1 MSATRCAIGLAAIGL
16 VWAVPKTEG
25 QGSLTPG
32 AAPAPMMKTLGQI
45 EPRTP
50 ITNIP
55 YTITQPG
62 TYYLVS
68 NLTSTTD
75 GVIIRTNDV
84 VLDLMGFALSGDRSS
99 SGDIGVYVEG
109 TNAAPIQDVV
119 VRNGSIHDFGYG
131 VRMDHSR
138 AGRLEGLN
146 VASNANGGIW
156 LYGRYGKC
164 SGNTITDCAVHD
176 NNEEGII
183 FYGYGGQC
191 DGNTID
197 GCTIVRN
204 RKDGVTFSGTGGQ
217 SDGNALLRSTVVGC
231 SSNGVYLDG
240 SSSGRCTGNRVVECA
255 IVGNGQVGI
264 YLNGTSSGTCH
275 GNTLSGCTVAGNG
288 SMGVLLTTSG
298 SGACNDNTVADCV
311 VDGNVDSG
319 IHLVYARGTRVEGNH
334 VHGQTGLSYGI
345 STITTSSNLI
355 VRNTCVGQGNNF
367 VMDPDDTYGPVVT
380 NKGALPNTG
389 TPAHPWA
396 NFSR

>member
-1 MSATRCAIGLAAIGL
+1 MKAIGCVALAAAMLGTIPRAG
-16 VWAVPKTEG
+16 A
-25 QGSLTPG
+25 QGPLAPPG
-32 AAPAPMMKTLGQI
+32 APAPMMKTLGEI

-50 ITNIP
+50 ITNAP
-55 YTITQPG
+55 YTIAQPG

-68 NLTSTTD
+68 NLTSATD
-75 GVIIRTNDV
+75 GVIIRTNGV

-99 SGDIGVYVEG
+99 SGDVGVYVEG
-109 TNAAPIQDVV
+109 TNAAPILDVV
-119 VRNGSIHDFGYG
+119 VRNGTIHDFGYG
-131 VRMDHSR
+131 IRMDHSR
-138 AGRLEGLN
+138 AGRLEELN

-156 LYGRYGKC
+156 LYGRFGKC
-164 SGNTITDCAVHD
+164 TGNAIRDCAVHD
-176 NNEEGII
+176 NNGEGIF

-191 DGNTID
+191 DGNVVD
-197 GCTIVRN
+197 GCAIVRN

-240 SSSGRCTGNRVVECA
+240 SSSGRCVGNRVADCA
-255 IVGNGQVGI
+255 IVDNGQVGI

-275 GNTLSGCTVAGNG
+275 GNAVSGCTVAGNG

-298 SGACNDNTVADCV
+298 SGACNDNTVENCV

-334 VHGQTGLSYGI
+334 VHGQSGLSYGI
-345 STITTSSNLI
+345 SAISASSNLI
-355 VRNTCVGQGNNF
+355 VRNTCVGQANNF
-367 VMDPDDTYGPVVT
+367 VLDPDDTYGPVVT
-380 NKGALPNTG
+380 NKGSLATTG
-389 TPAHPWA
+389 AQAHPWA

>member
-1 MSATRCAIGLAAIGL
+1 MSATRCAIWLAAAMLGTIPRAG
-16 VWAVPKTEG
+16 A
-25 QGSLTPG
+25 QGPLAPA
-32 AAPAPMMKTLGQI
+32 AAPGPMMKTLGEI

-55 YTITQPG
+55 YTIVQPG

-68 NLTSTTD
+68 NLTSATD

-84 VLDLMGFALSGDRSS
+84 VLDLMGFALAGDRSS
-99 SGDIGVYVEG
+99 SGDIGVYLEG
-109 TNAAPIQDVV
+109 TNAAPILDVV

-138 AGRLEGLN
+138 AGRLEGLA
-146 VASNANGGIW
+146 VASNAFGGIW
-156 LYGRYGKC
+156 LYGRFGKC
-164 SGNTITDCAVHD
+164 SGNAILDCAVHD
-176 NNEEGII
+176 NGGEGIF

-191 DGNTID
+191 DGNVID
-197 GCTIVRN
+197 GCAIVRN
-204 RKDGVTFSGTGGQ
+204 LKDGVTFSGTGGQ

-240 SSSGRCTGNRVVECA
+240 TSSGRCVGNRVADCA
-255 IVGNGQVGI
+255 IVDNGQMGI

-275 GNTLSGCTVAGNG
+275 GNAISGCTVAGNG
-288 SMGVLLTTSG
+288 DMGMLLTTSG
-298 SGACNDNTVADCV
+298 SGTCNDNTVENCV

-334 VHGQTGLSYGI
+334 VCGQTGLSYGI
-345 STITTSSNLI
+345 SAINASSNLI